1 MEKYREL
8 IFRPVKLEDIPYLLD
23 LRKRTMNEH
32 LKNMNM
38 PSDDENHLKRVK
50 YHFENGFIVFDGK
63 EKVGF
68 LKYVYEEKNIYLVQ
82 IQVEPKYQGQ
92 GYGNQFLQYLVEKSN
107 ELKCGIY
114 LEVLKKNPA
123 RKLYEK
129 FGFKITGED
138 EFSYEM
144 NREAKK

>member
-8 IFRPVKLEDIPYLLD
+8 IFCPVKLGDIPYLLD

-38 PSDDENHLKRVK
+38 PIDDQNHLKRVK
-50 YHFENGFIVFDGK
+50 YHFENGFIVFNGK

-68 LKYVYEEKNIYLVQ
+68 LKYVYEETKIYLVQ
-82 IQVEPKYQGQ
+82 IQVEPKCQGQ
-92 GYGNQFLQYLVEKSN
+92 GVGNQLLQYLVDKSDK
-107 ELKCGIY
+107 LKFEIY

-129 FGFKITGED
+129 FGFRITGED

-144 NREAKK
+144 NREAKI

>member
-1 MEKYREL
+1 MIEKK
-8 IFRPVKLEDIPYLLD
+8 KLDFIKVIDKDIPYLLD
-23 LRKRTMNEH
+23 LRKRTMNKH

-38 PSDDENHLKRVK
+38 PIDEETHLKRVK
-50 YHFENGFIVFDGK
+50 YHFENGFIVFNGK
-63 EKVGF
+63 EKIGF
-68 LKYVYEEKNIYLVQ
+68 LKYVYEETRIYLVQ
-82 IQVEPKYQGQ
+82 IQVEPRYQGQ
-92 GYGNQFLQYLVEKSN
+92 GYGNQFLQYLVDKSD
-107 ELKCGIY
+107 ELKCEMY

-144 NREAKK
+144 NRVAKI

>member
-8 IFRPVKLEDIPYLLD
+8 IFCPVNLEDIPYLLN
-23 LRKRTMNEH
+23 LRKETMNEH

-38 PSDDENHLKRVK
+38 PIDEETHLKRIK
-50 YHFENGFIVFDGK
+50 YHFENGYIVYNG
-63 EKVGF
+63 EKRIGF
-68 LKYVYEEKNIYLVQ
+68 LKYVCAEKSIYLVQ
-82 IQVEPKYQGQ
+82 IQVEPNYQGQ
-92 GYGNQFLQYLVEKSN
+92 GYGNQLLQYLVEKSE
-107 ELKCGIY
+107 ELKCRVH

-129 FGFKITGED
+129 FGFKIIGED

-144 NREAKK
+144 SREAKI